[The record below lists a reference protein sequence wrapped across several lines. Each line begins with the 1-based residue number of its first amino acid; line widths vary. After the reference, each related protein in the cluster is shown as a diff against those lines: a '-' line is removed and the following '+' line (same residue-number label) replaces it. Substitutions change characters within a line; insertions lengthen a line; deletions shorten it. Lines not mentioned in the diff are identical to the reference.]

1 MCLWSWKDC
10 EILLVWTVASSF
22 KVKECELVKVSL
34 FRLHMNWIGT
44 VVSSRKL
51 EKSWELGKGLGMF
64 WFLRGKTSGF
74 YFMHCPLSMCFYVSL
89 KMLTHMIVWSPW
101 NKLWFNKSPMYLSTG
116 LAIEISRPTVW
127 PCLRP
132 EFIQVAI
139 WG

>member
-34 FRLHMNWIGT
+34 FRLNSIGT

-51 EKSWELGKGLGMF
+51 EKSWKLGKELGMF
-64 WFLRGKTSGF
+64 WFLRGKPYVF
-74 YFMHCPLSMCFYVSL
+74 YFMHCPLSTCFYLSL
-89 KMLTHMIVWSPW
+89 KMPTPMIVWSPW
-101 NKLWFNKSPMYLSTG
+101 NKLWFNKSPRYLSTC
-116 LAIEISRPTVW
+116 LAIEISCPIVW
-127 PCLRP
+127 PGLRP

-139 WG
+139 LG